1 MKNKNIRMHT
11 FGKVSRFFIIMK
23 EDAINEIEEKIGK
36 LKIKIL

>member
-1 MKNKNIRMHT
+1 MKNKNIRIHT
-11 FGKVSRFFIIMK
+11 FDKVSRFFIIMK